1 MVKFRRGSGL
11 GRFCC
16 CREGERG
23 TGLPRQGAGAWGS
36 PLAAL
41 LPCAELSDSPETKGA
56 LGGCR

>member
-1 MVKFRRGSGL
+1 MVTFRRGSGL

-16 CREGERG
+16 CRGRERHG
-23 TGLPRQGAGAWGS
+23 VTEARCGGRWGS

-41 LPCAELSDSPETKGA
+41 VPCAELSDSPETKGT